1 MQDYDP
7 EYYAEESEDDGARYM
22 PNYPPGA
29 MFQQQA
35 KAQPKQPAYG
45 GVSSASGVPFYGQQ
59 NKPAFAAGGGFGA
72 GGNPGGFT
80 YGMAAKGGNLF
91 GGGQQA
97 AFGSQF
103 GAAAPQNPGIF
114 QFGSVSQFGGMGG
127 AGMFGGA
134 SSAAPADDPYANI
147 ALDLNKVKKSE
158 PPAKLYEHKTEE
170 EKKTTVTKAPASTA
184 TAAAKSNLK
193 KEAEPVVVMSEED
206 RKKKGVTFGKSTTY
220 EVEAGEQDESGEYQT
235 KDVHE
240 GRKGSPRPAG
250 DKKVIAEKDLSDGRS
265 EKEKIIEMLEKQ
277 QREQLEEIR
286 EMNSWKEK
294 RPMDESVGDS
304 SSSNPPPPPKK
315 SAEHSSG
322 SYESDDFED
331 VSASASGSGSKSKM
345 NWPPK
350 PKESYDP
357 SAMEAYLK
365 K

>member
-1 MQDYDP
+1 M
-7 EYYAEESEDDGARYM
+7 
-22 PNYPPGA
+22 
-29 MFQQQA
+29 
-35 KAQPKQPAYG
+35 
-45 GVSSASGVPFYGQQ
+45 
-59 NKPAFAAGGGFGA
+59 
-72 GGNPGGFT
+72 
-80 YGMAAKGGNLF
+80 
-91 GGGQQA
+91 
-97 AFGSQF
+97 
-103 GAAAPQNPGIF
+103 
-114 QFGSVSQFGGMGG
+114 
-127 AGMFGGA
+127 
-134 SSAAPADDPYANI
+134 DDPYANI

-170 EKKTTVTKAPASTA
+170 EKKTTGKVASTS
-184 TAAAKSNLK
+184 AASKSNLK
-193 KEAEPVVVMSEED
+193 KEAEPVVVLSED
-206 RKKKGVTFGKSTTY
+206 DKKKKGVTFGKSTTY
-220 EVEAGEQDESGEYQT
+220 EVEAGEQDESGEYKT

-240 GRKGSPRPAG
+240 GRKGSPRPEG

-277 QREQLEEIR
+277 QRAQLEEIR

-294 RPMDESVGDS
+294 RPADESVGDS
-304 SSSNPPPPPKK
+304 STSNPLPPAKK

-365 K
+365 KQQQVQPPKKPVDSESSDKYDEDFESMSRS